1 MKFSPKKLSDIAK
14 LLNAEFAGSGDLL
27 VTGLNEIHRV
37 ENGDIVFVDHPKYY
51 EKALQSAATFV
62 LINKKIEA
70 PEGKGLI
77 FSDDPFRDFNF
88 LINFFQPF
96 EFSEKQIHETA
107 TMGSNCKIHSTVSI
121 GKNVVIGNN
130 CIIHPNVVLYNNT
143 ILGNNVIIHSNTV
156 IGADA
161 FYYKNRDTF
170 YDKLLTCGKVVIEDN
185 VEIGACCTIDRGVSS
200 DTRIGKGSKLDNHI
214 QIGHDTVIGEKC
226 LFASQV
232 GIAGCVNIG
241 NHVILW
247 GQVGVTSGITIGD
260 KAVVFAQSGIDKSLE
275 GGKIYFGSP
284 AQEAKKA
291 MREMA
296 SIRNL
301 PDLIQKLK
309 DIERNTN

>member
-14 LLNAEFAGSGDLL
+14 LLNAEFAGNGELL
-27 VTGLNEIHRV
+27 VTGINEIHRV
-37 ENGDIVFVDHPKYY
+37 EKGDIVFVDHPKYFD
-51 EKALQSAATFV
+51 KALNSDASFV
-62 LINKKIEA
+62 IINKKVDA

-88 LINFFQPF
+88 IINFFQPF
-96 EFSEKQIHETA
+96 EFSDLQIHESSSI
-107 TMGSNCKIHSTVSI
+107 GKNCKIHSTVSI

-130 CIIHPNVVLYNNT
+130 CIIHPNVVLYSNT
-143 ILGNNVIIHSNTV
+143 EIGSNVIIHANTV

-161 FYYKNRDTF
+161 FYYKNRGEY
-170 YDKLLTCGKVVIEDN
+170 YDKLLTCGKVIIEDN
-185 VEIGACCTIDRGVSS
+185 VEIGACCTIDKGVTSN
-200 DTRIGKGSKLDNHI
+200 TKIGKGSKLDNHI

-247 GQVGVTSGITIGD
+247 GQVGITSGISIGD

-309 DIERNTN
+309 DLERNTK

>member
-14 LLNAEFAGSGDLL
+14 LLNAEFAGNGELL
-27 VTGLNEIHRV
+27 VTGINEIHRV
-37 ENGDIVFVDHPKYY
+37 EKGDIVFVDHPKYF
-51 EKALQSAATFV
+51 EKALNSAASFII
-62 LINKKIEA
+62 INKKVDA

-96 EFSEKQIHETA
+96 EFSETQIHNTSSI
-107 TMGSNCKIHSTVSI
+107 GKNCKIHSTVSI

-130 CIIHPNVVLYNNT
+130 CIIHPNVVLYSNT
-143 ILGNNVIIHSNTV
+143 ILGDNVIIHANTV

-161 FYYKNRDTF
+161 FYYKNRGEY
-170 YDKLLTCGKVVIEDN
+170 YDKLLTCGNVIIEDN
-185 VEIGACCTIDRGVSS
+185 VEIGACCTIDKGVTSS
-200 DTRIGKGSKLDNHI
+200 TKIGKGSKLDNHI

-247 GQVGVTSGITIGD
+247 GQVGITSGISIGD

-301 PDLIQKLK
+301 PEMMQKLK
-309 DIERNTN
+309 DLERNTK